1 MNAMNQ
7 ALNVYNNAKAAV
19 KAGKSTV
26 QDEVVIAL
34 WEITQEQEATITAQS
49 YTISVLESRDSDDT
63 ASDNTEATAFLNKIR
78 YNVH

>member
-63 ASDNTEATAFLNKIR
+63 SSDNTEATAFLNKIR